1 MIVEK
6 LRMIAEKLK
15 LIDRT
20 LRLIAEKLRLIAE
33 KLRKITEKL
42 RMITEKLRLI
52 AEKLIMIAEKM
63 RMITEKMRMKVKKLR
78 TNAEKLRITAEVFSK
93 KSIFKSAVAQSSKL
107 QFFPFE
113 VLQEEA
119 VKYNFDGAR
128 IVCFNTKKDKKY
140 VLKTGQNFNEAE
152 RIQNYLQ
159 SHVSNFP
166 MLF

>member
-1 MIVEK
+1 
-6 LRMIAEKLK
+6 MIAEKLK
-15 LIDRT
+15 
-20 LRLIAEKLRLIAE
+20 LIAEKLRLIAE

-78 TNAEKLRITAEVFSK
+78 TNAEKLRITAKVFSK

-113 VLQEEA
+113 VFCRKRPLSITLMVLEGIVLIPKRTRNMTQSPAGISMRRKEY
-119 VKYNFDGAR
+119 KNTYNR
-128 IVCFNTKKDKKY
+128 
-140 VLKTGQNFNEAE
+140 
-152 RIQNYLQ
+152 
-159 SHVSNFP
+159 
-166 MLF
+166 M